1 MKKLKIV
8 REAFKRMLDSRF
20 NSCGGYVLYKLVILI
35 ALAGLMNCLYFLFY
49 DFYQMPK
56 EEAKKRAVEDAS
68 AVDRRLVQCSL
79 IKNVTVA
86 TCIEIV
92 DGGEL
97 FSE

>member
-20 NSCGGYVLYKLVILI
+20 NSCGGYVLYKMVVLISLAALV
-35 ALAGLMNCLYFLFY
+35 NCLYFAFSA
-49 DFYQMPK
+49 K
-56 EEAKKRAVEDAS
+56 EIEKERVQDAS

-97 FSE
+97 FTE

>member
-1 MKKLKIV
+1 MKKLKTV
-8 REAFKRMLDSRF
+8 REALKKMLDSRF
-20 NSCGGYVLYKLVILI
+20 NSCGGYVLYKMVILV

-56 EEAKKRAVEDAS
+56 EEAKNKEVQDAS

-97 FSE
+97 FTE